1 MCGSCWAFSA
11 IAAIEG
17 NHAIKTK
24 NLLLLSEQQL
34 VDCSKPQGNMGCNGG
49 WMDTAF
55 EWIEGNGGIAS
66 EDSYPYVS
74 GDGVVP
80 ACVAT
85 SNVAV
90 RVTYVF
96 RSLNNV

>member
-49 WMDTAF
+49 WMDQAF
-55 EWIEGNGGIAS
+55 KYAETSAIET
-66 EDSYPYVS
+66 EDTYPYRAHD
-74 GDGVVP
+74 GD
-80 ACVAT
+80 C
-85 SNVAV
+85 
-90 RVTYVF
+90 
-96 RSLNNV
+96 